1 MNRPIL
7 VIVIG
12 YIIGIIWGLY
22 LKISIVFLYITILL
36 TFIIYQLLQKN
47 KNKFKLFST
56 KRYIRYIKLIFK
68 FNIIFTI
75 ILSSFI
81 SNLILNKFNRKYET
95 LYKNEENLEI
105 DAIIV
110 SNKTEKEYYNRYK
123 VKVINSKYKN
133 TQLYIT
139 TKENLKYGEII
150 NIKGKYIEPEKARNY
165 GGFNY
170 KQYLKTL
177 KIYGTIKTEEIKRID
192 QRSGIM
198 EISNSICLKIKENI
212 ERSYNKETSGIILG
226 IMLGDTTEIDEET
239 KNNFSESNIS
249 HVLAVSG
256 MHVSYLIFLISNSTQ
271 KILGKKQSKIISSI
285 VLVIYMFITGFSIS
299 VVRASIMG
307 ILNCMSFIVYRNSN
321 TLNNIAISAL
331 IILISNPFSLESTSF
346 LLTYGGTLGI
356 IYFQPTVKK
365 CIKEIKIRHGK
376 WKYMFIKIQRKS
388 EKIIE
393 TLAVSISAQIII
405 APIIILKYN
414 TIGISFI
421 FTNLLLSIVIGS
433 IVMGGF
439 IQIIISF
446 ISIRVGTIIAKV
458 IQIPTYGLIFIS
470 KLGEKIPFGN
480 FKVVTPDLYQIILYY
495 LIIILFNVLYKLF
508 HEKNFNATQI
518 RMKNL
523 IFLIKYKLKT
533 HKQKIKYI
541 FITIVTICILI
552 SKIPHNLKIFF
563 IDVGQGDSCL
573 IVTPNNKNI
582 LIDVGGDSKYDV
594 GKNTII
600 PYLLDRKIKKI
611 DYIMISHFDQDH
623 AQSCIKI
630 IEELK
635 VSNIILANQ
644 LEKNDLYNQI
654 VKMAKNRK
662 INLIYVKSG
671 DKFNIDGIKLNIL
684 HPQKKLIEEN
694 SINNNSIVCK
704 LEYNTFSMLFTGDIE
719 EIAENLILSKN
730 INLKANIL
738 KVPHHRF
745 KNIIYNEIFRKSF
758 TSNCTNR
765 SWKK

>member
-36 TFIIYQLLQKN
+36 IFIIYQLLQKS
-47 KNKFKLFST
+47 KNKFKLFSI

-68 FNIIFTI
+68 YNVIITI

-81 SNLILNKFNRKYET
+81 SNSILNRSNKKYET

-110 SNKTEKEYYNRYK
+110 SNKTEKEYYNKYK
-123 VKVINSKYKN
+123 IKVINSKYKN
-133 TQLYIT
+133 TQLYIN

-150 NIKGKYIEPEKARNY
+150 KIKGKYIEPQRARNY
-165 GGFNY
+165 GGFDY
-170 KQYLKTL
+170 KQYLKTQ
-177 KIYGTIKTEEIKRID
+177 KIYGTIKAEKIKIVD
-192 QRSGIM
+192 QRRGIM
-198 EISNSICLKIKENI
+198 EISNSIYLKIKENI
-212 ERSYNKETSGIILG
+212 KQTYNKETSGIILG
-226 IMLGDTTEIDEET
+226 IMLGDTTQINEET

-256 MHVSYLIFLISNSTQ
+256 MHISYLIFLISNSTQ
-271 KILGKKQSKIISSI
+271 KILGKKQSKIIASI
-285 VLVIYMFITGFSIS
+285 TLAIYMFITGFSIS

-307 ILNCMSFIVYRNSN
+307 ILNCMSFILYRKSN

-331 IILISNPFSLESTSF
+331 IILINNPFYLESTSF

-356 IYFQPTVKK
+356 IFFQTTIKK
-365 CIKEIKIRHGK
+365 IIKEIKIKHRK
-376 WKYMFIKIQRKS
+376 WKYIFIKIQRKC

-393 TLAVSISAQIII
+393 ILSVSISAQIII
-405 APIIILKYN
+405 APIIIIKYN
-414 TIGISFI
+414 TIGISFL
-421 FTNLLLSIVIGS
+421 FTNILLSIVIGS

-446 ISIRVGTIIAKV
+446 ISIKLGTIVAKL

-480 FKVVTPDLYQIILYY
+480 FKIITPDLNKIILYY
-495 LIIILFNVLYKLF
+495 ISIILFNVLYKLF
-508 HEKNFNATQI
+508 HEKNFNTTQI

-523 IFLIKYKLKT
+523 IFLIKYKLKA

-541 FITIVTICILI
+541 LIIIVTIFILI
-552 SKIPHNLKIFF
+552 SKIPNDLKIFF
-563 IDVGQGDSCL
+563 VDVGQGDSCL
-573 IVTPNNKNI
+573 IVIPNNKNI
-582 LIDVGGDSKYDV
+582 LIDVGGSLNYDV
-594 GKNTII
+594 GKNTLI

-623 AQSCIKI
+623 AQSCLKI

-644 LEKNDLYNQI
+644 LEKCELYEQI
-654 VKMAKNRK
+654 IEMAKKQK

-671 DKFNIDGIKLNIL
+671 DKFNIDGIKINIL
-684 HPQKKLIEEN
+684 HPQKKLIKEN

-730 INLKANIL
+730 INLRADIL
-738 KVPHHRF
+738 KVAHHRF
-745 KNIIYNEIFRKSF
+745 KNINYNKVLRKCI
-758 TSNCTNR
+758 TTNCTNW
-765 SWKK
+765 SWEK